1 MLNYQGVSPNIRHCS
16 ENDLTQKDV
25 KLHLAAILRRGP
37 GRTSKRMGS
46 QSLVMEC
53 HGYIMI
59 HTDTYGGFL
68 SHEGTPKSLP
78 SWMVYLNLFDG
89 KSQSNMDDL
98 KVLFQETLI

>member
-46 QSLVMEC
+46 QSLVMD
-53 HGYIMI
+53 
-59 HTDTYGGFL
+59 TVLDTYGGFL
-68 SHEGTPKSLP
+68 SHEGTPKFLP
-78 SWMVYLNLFDG
+78 SWMVYLMENPNLTW
-89 KSQSNMDDL
+89 M
-98 KVLFQETLI
+98 I